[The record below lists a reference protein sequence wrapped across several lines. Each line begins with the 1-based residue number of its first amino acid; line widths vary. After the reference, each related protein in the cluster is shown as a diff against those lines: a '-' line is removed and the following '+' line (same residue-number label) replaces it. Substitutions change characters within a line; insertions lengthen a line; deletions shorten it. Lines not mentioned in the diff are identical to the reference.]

1 MTENV
6 LIIGAGQAGAQT
18 AIFLR
23 QNNFPGPITMIGDEA
38 YVPYERP
45 PLSKG
50 FLAGD
55 VELERMAMR
64 PAAFYADKKIDVRLK
79 TTVSHIDRVQK
90 TVGLAT
96 GEVLRYGK
104 LVLATGGRV
113 RRMICPGADLP
124 GVHYL
129 RNVDDVLGFRA
140 QLRAGLKLVIVGGG
154 YIGLEVAAVAVAKG
168 CTVTVLEMMPLV
180 LNRVVAPEMSHF
192 YTEVHRAAGV
202 DIRTS
207 ETVTGFEGDGALARV
222 RCGDGTAIDADLAVI
237 GIGIVPNV
245 ELAVE
250 AGLAV
255 DNGIVVDDCA
265 RTADPDIFAAGDCT
279 NHPLRSVGERVRLE
293 SVPNAL
299 GQGKAAALA
308 IAGAPVPYD
317 EVPWFWSDQYDLK
330 LQMAGISKPG
340 DQIVIRGDMTARKF
354 SACYL
359 RDGVFVACQAV
370 NMAKDFLQSK
380 KVIAQKVRPDP
391 SLLRD
396 PATPLQS
403 FVPAPAAS

>member
-1 MTENV
+1 MSENV

-23 QNNFPGPITMIGDEA
+23 QNQFTGPITMIGDEA

-50 FLAGD
+50 FLAGE

-64 PAAFYADKKIDVRLK
+64 PATFYVDKNIDLRLK

-90 TVGLAT
+90 TVGLSS

-113 RRMICPGADLP
+113 RRMICPGADLA

-129 RNVDDVLGFRA
+129 RNAEDVLGFRER
-140 QLRAGLKLVIVGGG
+140 LTAGVKLVIVGGG
-154 YIGLEVAAVAVAKG
+154 YIGLEVAAVAVKRG
-168 CTVTVLEMMPLV
+168 CKVTILEMMPLV

-192 YTEVHRAAGV
+192 YTDVHRAEGV

-207 ETVTGFEGDGALARV
+207 ETVTGFEGTGTLARV
-222 RCGDGTAIDADLAVI
+222 RCSDGTAIDADLAVI

-250 AGLAV
+250 AGLPV

-265 RTADPDIFAAGDCT
+265 RTIDPDIFAAGDCT
-279 NHPLRSVGERVRLE
+279 NHPSRVVGERLRLE

-299 GQGKAAALA
+299 GQGKAVALA
-308 IAGAPVPYD
+308 ITGTPTAYD

-330 LQMAGISKPG
+330 LQMAGLSKPG
-340 DQIVIRGDMTARKF
+340 DAVVIRGSLEARKF

-359 RDGVFVACQAV
+359 REGVFVACHAV

-380 KVIAQKVRPDP
+380 KLISHRIQPDP
-391 SLLRD
+391 SLLAD

-403 FVPAPAAS
+403 FLPAAG